1 MLRLLLGKDWKA
13 LRRKILSE
21 VSGNVAARQEGT
33 VLIVPELISH
43 EMERALCAAAGDTAS
58 RYAEVLSFSRLS
70 RAVAEEVGC
79 AGMQCLDNGGRV
91 VAMAAAARQL
101 SSRLKAYAA
110 LESKPE
116 FLKELV
122 DAVDE
127 FKRCCITPEE
137 LKAAAA
143 RTTGSLAQKL
153 EELGLLM
160 ESYDSL
166 CAQGRR
172 DPRDQMT
179 WLLERL
185 EDCDYGENHVFY
197 IDGFP
202 DFTRQNLAVLEHLI
216 CTSSMVTVALNCDEV
231 DSSLLAFEKPG
242 KTAGELYRIA
252 KRRGVRAEVCCL
264 GSPNDAL
271 ALTRERLFQGAIPA
285 GAAKDVLHTYRAE
298 NIWQETMAAALE
310 AARLIREGCRYR
322 DITLVVTD
330 MASYA
335 GPAEMIFRRMGIPL
349 YQAGTQDILRQSVIA
364 TVIAALEAADSDFE
378 PKAMQRY
385 LRSAMSPLDADRCDK
400 LENYVYLWSIRDKQ
414 WLAPWTKHPG
424 GFSKEMEKKP
434 LTAKQKAQLEELN
447 ALRREIAEPL
457 ERLRKSLSDGKPLA
471 DQVKG
476 LFRFLEELQME
487 RRLEE
492 QARELDARGAYRQAQ
507 IINQLWEILVS
518 ALEQMHDVLG
528 QTRWEPE
535 QFRRLLRLLLSQYDV
550 GTIPPVLDAVQMGP
564 ISALRC
570 HEAGHL
576 LVLGAGE
583 GSFPGYSGS
592 KGVLTD
598 QERMALRKLD
608 VHLTGGGEEGIQ
620 EEFAEIY
627 GVLCGAE
634 RSVRVYCSDEQ
645 PSYLFS
651 RLSELCGGPEKADVQ
666 LEFAMAGKR
675 EAGAWFAQQRLPELA
690 EALGAGES
698 CAEILS
704 RQDYRLGDLQ
714 RSTLEGLYGRELRL
728 SASQVDTQAECRLL
742 YFLKY
747 GLKAKERKPAQ
758 VDPAEF
764 GIFVHAVL
772 EDTVRCVRRQG
783 GFHAVSLEETQSIA
797 RESAERYRKERFSAL
812 ESARVQTMMTRNQR
826 ELTMIVEE
834 LWRELHEGQFQPV
847 GEEVSFGEDGTLPWI
862 QIPGASMKAA
872 LQGKIDRVD
881 AWQGPGSPYF
891 RVVDYKTGQKALDL
905 CDVTQG
911 VGLQMLLY
919 LFALEQSGDAF
930 FGTRCYPAGVEY
942 FPARAPYLPVK
953 GDADGSELQKKR
965 HKAWQRSGMLLNDG
979 KILEAMEPEDVKK
992 KVLQD
997 AFRADRAQLRKLESY
1012 VFGLLTDT
1020 VNDIASGDV
1029 TPDPYTRGTSFD
1041 PCTFCP
1047 YGAVCHPEQNA
1058 RRRNFEKID
1067 EKRFWETVETAEK
1080 EGKHHG

>member
-13 LRRKILSE
+13 LRREILAQIGE
-21 VSGNVAARQEGT
+21 NVAARQEGN

-58 RYAEVLSFSRLS
+58 RYAEVLSFSRLC
-70 RAVAEEVGC
+70 RAVAEEVGS
-79 AGMQCLDNGGRV
+79 AGLNCLDNGGRV

-127 FKRCCITPEE
+127 FKRCCISTDD
-137 LKAAAA
+137 LKQAAA
-143 RTTGSLAQKL
+143 RTAGSLAQKL
-153 EELGLLM
+153 EELALLM
-160 ESYDSL
+160 ESYDGL

-172 DPRDQMT
+172 DPRDQMS
-179 WLLERL
+179 WLLEQL
-185 EDCDYGENHVFY
+185 QESDYGENHVFY

-202 DFTRQNLAVLEHLI
+202 DFTRQNLAILEELI
-216 CTSSMVTVALNCDEV
+216 CTSPMVTVALNCDEV

-242 KTAGELYRIA
+242 KTAGELFRIA
-252 KRRGVRAEVCCL
+252 KRRGIPVEVHCL
-264 GSPNDAL
+264 ECREEPLAL
-271 ALTRERLFQGAIPA
+271 ARERLFQGALPV
-285 GAAKDVLHTYRAE
+285 GAARDVLRTYRAE
-298 NIWQETMAAALE
+298 NIWQETMAAAME
-310 AARLIREGCRYR
+310 AGRLIRRGCRYR

-349 YQAGTQDILRQSVIA
+349 YRAGTQDILRQSVVA

-385 LRSAMSPLDADRCDK
+385 LRSALSPLDANQCDK
-400 LENYVYLWSIRDKQ
+400 LENYVYLWSIREKQ
-414 WLAPWTKHPG
+414 WLNPWTRHPD

-434 LTAKQKAQLEELN
+434 LTAKQKQQLEELN
-447 ALRREIAEPL
+447 ALRRRVAEPL
-457 ERLRKSLSDGKPLA
+457 ERLRRNLSDGKPLE

-476 LFRFLEELQME
+476 LYRFLEELGME
-487 RRLEE
+487 QRLEV
-492 QARELDARGAYRQAQ
+492 QAREMDTRGEHRQAQ
-507 IINQLWEILVS
+507 ILNQLWEILVS
-518 ALEQMHDVLG
+518 ALEQMYDVLG
-528 QTRWEPE
+528 QTHWEPD
-535 QFRRLLRLLLSQYDV
+535 QFQRLLRLLLSQYDV

-564 ISALRC
+564 VSALRC
-570 HEAGHL
+570 HEAKHL
-576 LVLGAGE
+576 LILGAGE

-598 QERMALRKLD
+598 QERMALRKLN
-608 VHLTGGGEEGIQ
+608 VQLTGGAEEGIQ

-634 RSVRVYCSDEQ
+634 QSVAVFCSADQ

-666 LEFAMAGKR
+666 LEFALTGRR
-675 EAGAWFAQQRLPELA
+675 EAGAWFAQQGLPEQA
-690 EALGAGES
+690 RALGVEAA
-698 CAEILS
+698 CNEILS
-704 RQDYRLGDLQ
+704 RQDYRLGSLK
-714 RSTLEGLYGRELRL
+714 RKTLEGLYGRELRL

-747 GLKAKERKPAQ
+747 GLKARERKPAQ

-764 GIFVHAVL
+764 GTFVHAVL
-772 EDTVRCVRRQG
+772 EDTVRQVRKQG
-783 GFHAVSLEETQSIA
+783 GFHTVSLEQTQSIA

-812 ESARVQTMMTRNQR
+812 ESARVQTMMARNQR

-847 GEEVSFGEDGTLPWI
+847 GEEVSFGEDGLLPWI
-862 QIPGASMKAA
+862 QVPSASMKAA

-891 RVVDYKTGQKALDL
+891 RVVDYKTGRKSFDL

-919 LFALEQSGDAF
+919 LFALEHSGDAF
-930 FGTRCYPAGVEY
+930 FGKRCYPAGVEY
-942 FPARAPYLPVK
+942 FPARAPYLSVK
-953 GDADGSELQKKR
+953 GDMDAPEVEKKR
-965 HKAWQRSGMLLNDG
+965 RKEWQRSGMLLDDSQ
-979 KILEAMEPEDVKK
+979 ILEAMEPENGEK

-997 AFRADRAQLRKLESY
+997 IFRADREQLRKLESY
-1012 VFGLLTDT
+1012 VFGLLTGT

-1029 TPDPYTRGTSFD
+1029 TPNPYTRGTAFD

-1047 YGAVCHPEQNA
+1047 YGPVCHPEQNA
-1058 RRRNFEKID
+1058 QRRNFERIN
-1067 EKRFWETVETAEK
+1067 EARFWETVGK
-1080 EGKHHG
+1080 EEEHHG